1 MTEPSMTR
9 LFLMSDTYEVEVK
22 IAISSYEEMEDRIL
36 KLGAE
41 KINKETQIDSY
52 FDHPCRTFQETDEAL
67 RVRYRQP
74 VGTVELTYKGPRI
87 DSTTKTRLESTVNL
101 DNENEIVLILKGLG
115 FKEVVKITKTRQF
128 FSLSKTTIS
137 IDEVED
143 VGLFLE
149 IEQIASGKDVE
160 TTKNEIFAML
170 DELGLDASQTIR
182 ESYLELY
189 LNQ

>member
-1 MTEPSMTR
+1 
-9 LFLMSDTYEVEVK
+9 MSDTYEVEVK

-160 TTKNEIFAML
+160 TTKKEIFAML